1 MNEKPFDDTV
11 SFITRCEKNS
21 KNFLTKTD
29 ENKLISIF
37 QKDEKGKFK
46 DRIFKI
52 VYNNNVGFCMSYVKR
67 YSDEYLQEYKIIIFK
82 SMKTFNTEY
91 DFKFSTFLGGNLRGL
106 RSRFN
111 PSMNPNIISLDNNF
125 NTDNGIDAIEYLVT
139 QYMNHNNESNADVIG
154 DLQHALLKLDSS
166 ERSMIDKW
174 HSSDYNCAEMGKNQG
189 VSRQCIHQN
198 MNRIFEKLR
207 FYLKNPNNKLLM
219 VEKLNRLDLL

>member
-1 MNEKPFDDTV
+1 MNEKPFDDTL
-11 SFITRCEKNS
+11 SFISRCEKNS
-21 KNFLTKTD
+21 KTFLSKTD

-37 QKDEKGKFK
+37 QKDEKGKLK
-46 DRIFKI
+46 DRIFKV
-52 VYNNNVGFCMSYVKR
+52 VYNNNIGFCMSYVKR

-91 DFKFSTFLGGNLRGL
+91 DFKFATFLGGNLRGL
-106 RSRFN
+106 RSRYN
-111 PSMNPNIISLDNNF
+111 PNNTNIISLDGNF
-125 NTDNGIDAIEYLVT
+125 NSENGIDNLEYLVS
-139 QYMNHNNESNADVIG
+139 QYMNNNNDCNLDIIG
-154 DLQHALLKLDSS
+154 DLQYALLKLDSS

-174 HSSDYNCAEMGKNQG
+174 HSSDYNYAEMGKNQG
-189 VSRQCIHQN
+189 VTRQCIHQN